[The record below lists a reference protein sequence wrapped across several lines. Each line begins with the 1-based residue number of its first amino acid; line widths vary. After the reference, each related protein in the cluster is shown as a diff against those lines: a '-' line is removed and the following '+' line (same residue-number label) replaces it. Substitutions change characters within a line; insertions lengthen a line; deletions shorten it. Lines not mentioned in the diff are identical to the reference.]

1 MILVAVVSFS
11 IALCTSVGAKI
22 AFNLSVF
29 YNNVNAEN
37 NLTFSDTLVALQM
50 MRSQFP
56 SVEKVWALVP
66 NCEQQVKAC
75 SLASMYGLCE
85 SLMIYWM

>member
-1 MILVAVVSFS
+1 MYVILVAVVGFSF
-11 IALCTSVGAKI
+11 ALCTSVSSKI
-22 AFNLSVF
+22 AFNLSFF

-56 SVEKVWALVP
+56 SLEKVRALVP

-75 SLASMYGLCE
+75 SFSFHVWFM
-85 SLMIYWM
+85 